1 MTVPAPQNSVCLLK
15 TAVATV
21 TNGVKRT
28 KANLLFDEGSQ
39 KSFITEDLAKVLALR
54 PLYKE
59 DITVSTFGA
68 QRQLNHEVSVAIIS
82 LLTLSGQPIPITV
95 LVVPR
100 IATPLQNAVTLSV
113 TRLPHLQSLT
123 LAHPLTADKEFNIS
137 LLVGAD
143 HYWDIVG
150 NNIIRGD
157 GPTAVESKLGYLLS
171 GPTPMPTGQ
180 FLTSANSVMM
190 LTAHTGEFNL
200 ERFWDLESV
209 GANPADNS
217 SEDNVLN
224 DYLESSVTR
233 DQDGA
238 YVARFPWKPGRPD
251 LPTNFTIAKQRTRQ
265 LVKRLS
271 KTPNLFETYHKI
283 INEQQARGFI
293 ERVDNCSISHSG
305 AHYIPHHAVEKDST
319 TTPIRVVFDCSCR
332 QSSNSPCL
340 IDCLLIG
347 SPCDNNLCAILLRF
361 KTHYYGISTDIEK
374 AFLHVRLHPDN
385 RDFTRFFWLSDP
397 RDPFSSF
404 CVYRFRVVPFGAT
417 SSPFM
422 LNAVLQYHLRCY
434 STPVSLDMRS
444 NLYVD
449 NIITGCDKEQDV
461 VNYYREA
468 RTIMCDAKLNLRSWC
483 SNSVALTT
491 IANTDNTAENASS
504 VNVLGLRWI
513 PALDKLHLAAKP
525 ILTSDHLVTK
535 REVLQNLSKVFDP
548 LGFVAP
554 VIIRAK
560 MLMQTL
566 WQQKVTWDEPLQ
578 DNLQV
583 QWKDIANDLKT
594 ATQLSVSR
602 RYLAAR
608 MSSPVVHCFADASQY
623 AYGAV
628 VYFTQ
633 DNEVSFV
640 AAKTRVAPLKELT
653 IPRLELMAALV
664 ASRLTNFAINAIPVP
679 NSPVFMWSDSQ
690 IVLHWIKSQK
700 PLPMFVRNRISEM
713 TSLLPS
719 AIWNH
724 CPTAD
729 NPADL
734 LSRGT
739 TAELLMSSQLWQHGP
754 KWLTM
759 PNQWPS
765 LQPLPPLSPLVL
777 AAAVATEFVPIQQEP
792 LGFGLHQI
800 ITIGRHSSLIKLL
813 TVTAYVCRFIENL
826 RAQPQ
831 QRLCGPVT
839 AEEFQRVS
847 LKWVKD
853 VQQSVYRKEINN
865 LQLISRQSKTPRLPL
880 VRQLRLFLDT
890 NGLLR
895 CSGRIHNAPVTE
907 ATKFPSLLPSKHPLS
922 RLIILDIHTKLCHS
936 GTNATLT

>member
-1 MTVPAPQNSVCLLK
+1 M
-15 TAVATV
+15 
-21 TNGVKRT
+21 
-28 KANLLFDEGSQ
+28 
-39 KSFITEDLAKVLALR
+39 
-54 PLYKE
+54 
-59 DITVSTFGA
+59 
-68 QRQLNHEVSVAIIS
+68 H
-82 LLTLSGQPIPITV
+82 
-95 LVVPR
+95 
-100 IATPLQNAVTLSV
+100 
-113 TRLPHLQSLT
+113 
-123 LAHPLTADKEFNIS
+123 
-137 LLVGAD
+137 
-143 HYWDIVG
+143 
-150 NNIIRGD
+150 
-157 GPTAVESKLGYLLS
+157 
-171 GPTPMPTGQ
+171 
-180 FLTSANSVMM
+180 
-190 LTAHTGEFNL
+190 
-200 ERFWDLESV
+200 
-209 GANPADNS
+209 
-217 SEDNVLN
+217 
-224 DYLESSVTR
+224 
-233 DQDGA
+233 
-238 YVARFPWKPGRPD
+238 
-251 LPTNFTIAKQRTRQ
+251 
-265 LVKRLS
+265 
-271 KTPNLFETYHKI
+271 
-283 INEQQARGFI
+283 
-293 ERVDNCSISHSG
+293 
-305 AHYIPHHAVEKDST
+305 
-319 TTPIRVVFDCSCR
+319 
-332 QSSNSPCL
+332 
-340 IDCLLIG
+340 
-347 SPCDNNLCAILLRF
+347 
-361 KTHYYGISTDIEK
+361 
-374 AFLHVRLHPDN
+374 
-385 RDFTRFFWLSDP
+385 
-397 RDPFSSF
+397 
-404 CVYRFRVVPFGAT
+404 
-417 SSPFM
+417 
-422 LNAVLQYHLRCY
+422 
-434 STPVSLDMRS
+434 S

-461 VNYYREA
+461 VNYYREV
-468 RTIMCDAKLNLRSWC
+468 RTIMCDAKLNLHSWS

-491 IANTDNTAENASS
+491 IATTDNTAESASS

-548 LGFVAP
+548 LGFVAS

-566 WQQKVTWDEPLQ
+566 WQQKVMWDEPLQ

-583 QWKDIANDLKT
+583 QWKNIANDLKT
-594 ATQLSVSR
+594 ATHLSVSR

-653 IPRLELMAALV
+653 IPRLKLMAALV
-664 ASRLTNFAINAIPVP
+664 ANFVTNAIPVP
-679 NSPVFMWSDSQ
+679 NLSVFVWSDSQ

-700 PLPMFVRNRISEM
+700 PLPMFVRNRISEI

-724 CPTAD
+724 CQTAN

-754 KWLTM
+754 KWHTM

-792 LGFGLHQI
+792 PDFGLHQI

-826 RAQPQ
+826 RAQLQ

-839 AEEFQRVS
+839 AEELQRMS

-865 LQLISRQSKTPRLPL
+865 LQLISRQSKTPRLLL
-880 VRQLRLFLDT
+880 VRQLQLFLDT
-890 NGLLR
+890 KT
-895 CSGRIHNAPVTE
+895 A
-907 ATKFPSLLPSKHPLS
+907 SLQWKNPQ
-922 RLIILDIHTKLCHS
+922 HS
-936 GTNATLT
+936 CY